1 MVYCLSHNL
10 CPKNNSH
17 WLAFQ
22 TVANLP
28 TVIVLQ
34 GSSAKPHNLILTKC
48 SCFFFVF
55 IFCFSFWMNIYLNQW
70 KYFWGKNSS
79 ASSSSSSSSSTPVS
93 SSLTLQTQQSLSSW
107 CWHICVSLKTQS
119 ELIWWTRGHID
130 KSYGCQ
136 RQQFPKCFLQRLLL
150 RIGLLWNNLKNHA
163 ETQWL
168 QQKC

>member
-1 MVYCLSHNL
+1 MAEASSVPSVLFVLFYKSVLNKLLVTDMVYCLSHNL

-119 ELIWWTRGHID
+119 VLIWTDPR
-130 KSYGCQ
+130 SY
-136 RQQFPKCFLQRLLL
+136 
-150 RIGLLWNNLKNHA
+150 W
-163 ETQWL
+163 
-168 QQKC
+168 